1 MITYNNI
8 VTKFQEFVDN
18 HFFLKTFTHGS
29 PADVDLDKFT
39 DFPLLHLVY
48 VGGNYANNVKTYNLE
63 VYVLDNPV
71 RDEDKTREQ
80 KSVISATEQV
90 AEDILADIENGGN
103 IFQFGYQYEIQSAN
117 INPLENKST
126 NLLAGSLLTLSI
138 GVAYTYDS
146 CNAPLSGVE
155 PEGSVPQ
162 PFVTRGLLRVREE
175 DGTPDVTSVA
185 TMVVPNGSLTDDG
198 NGQISLEFASGEIAL
213 DDLTDVDIAG
223 VLPLNTRDVLMYL
236 GAPINQWVNIPENT
250 MTVLAANSANQ
261 VPWTGVQQ
269 KGSVTDLSDVTSAG
283 SGAIITDAERTK
295 LEGLTPGG
303 DSSAVKFQIRN
314 DEGAIIAA
322 GTPLY
327 SKGEIGGSE
336 RILVGIAQASDPTKM
351 PAIGIAETELTT
363 ASDGRDGDAV
373 LVGTYNTNISGFT
386 GLVEGDV
393 LYVASGGGLTKTKPT
408 GTDLIQNVGI
418 VLKTNN
424 PGTILQG
431 LKVACIGRTNDVPNL
446 PDGKF
451 FIGSATNTQTSSYGL
466 PTSDPSDGDSL
477 VYNSANDAF
486 EAGYP
491 TATGQVSSWVCNS
504 TNTQNITT
512 TGSVSVEFGSV
523 LSGSATFVQNCRAG
537 WNMGINVNGT
547 QLLAAPVGIRSTID
561 ITVTVRINAPV
572 GALGQLQ
579 LVSKVG
585 WFSAPG
591 LNSPIFQG
599 NGVETEYQITTSTTG
614 DVRFWQLANSAV
626 ISMNI
631 LANPG
636 TIIVKP
642 QSIEIEITHA

>member
-8 VTKFQEFVDN
+8 VTKFEQFVN
-18 HFFLKTFTHGS
+18 AHLFLQTFSHGS
-29 PADVDLDKFT
+29 PSDVDLDKDET
-39 DFPLLHLVY
+39 YPLLHLVY
-48 VGGNYANNVKTYNLE
+48 VGGGYEENVKTYNLE
-63 VYVLDNPV
+63 VYILDNPP
-71 RDEDKTREQ
+71 RDTDKTGFQ
-80 KSVISATEQV
+80 KSVISATEQA

-103 IFQFGYQYEIQSAN
+103 IFSFGYHYDLQSAQ
-117 INPLENKST
+117 IVPLEDERSNV
-126 NLLAGSLLTLSI
+126 LAGTLLTLSI
-138 GVAYTYDS
+138 GVAYQYDS

-162 PFVTRGLLRVREE
+162 PFVTRGLLRVREV

-198 NGQISLEFASGEIAL
+198 NGQITLQFASGDVAL
-213 DDLTDVDIAG
+213 DDLTDVDISA
-223 VLPLNTRDVLMYL
+223 VLPLATRDVLMYL
-236 GAPINQWVNIPENT
+236 GDPINQWVNIPEST
-250 MTVLAANSANQ
+250 MSVSSAQSASQ

-269 KGSVTDLSDVTSAG
+269 KGSVTDLSDVTDAG

-303 DSSAVKFQIRN
+303 DSSAVKFEIRN
-314 DEGAIIAA
+314 DEGVAITA

-336 RILVGIAQASDPTKM
+336 RILVGVADASDPTKM
-351 PAIGIAETELTT
+351 PAIGIADTDLT
-363 ASDGRDGDAV
+363 AGGGGVDGEAV
-373 LVGTYNTNISGFT
+373 LVGTFNTNISGFT
-386 GLVEGDV
+386 GLAEGDV

-408 GTDLIQNVGI
+408 GTDLIQNIGI
-418 VLKTNN
+418 VLKANN

-466 PTSDPSDGDSL
+466 PTSDPTDGDSL

-491 TATGQVSSWVCNS
+491 TATDQVSTWVCNS

-523 LSGSATFVQNCRAG
+523 LSGSATFVQDCRAG

-547 QLLAAPVGIRSTID
+547 QLLASPVGIRSSVD

-579 LVSKVG
+579 LISKVG

-591 LNSPIFQG
+591 LNSPIFSG
-599 NGVETEYQITTSTTG
+599 NGVETEYQITTATTG